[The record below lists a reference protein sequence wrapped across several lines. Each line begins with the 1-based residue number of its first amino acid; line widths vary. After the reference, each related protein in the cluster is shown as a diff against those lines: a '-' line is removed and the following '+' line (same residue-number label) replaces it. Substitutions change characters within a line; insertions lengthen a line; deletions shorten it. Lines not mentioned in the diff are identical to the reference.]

1 MEEVIVKILLIV
13 ITTFCFVA
21 IIMPFIKKLAMQI
34 GAVDIPRT
42 RHIHTKPMPKMG
54 GIGIFLGFLLGYM
67 LFSET
72 SVQMNSILIGGFL
85 IILIGL
91 IDDMTELKPSV
102 KFIGQLASACVIV
115 FYGQF
120 LLDNVSAFGIDLHFG
135 ILAYPITVFF
145 ILGCINCIN
154 LIDGL
159 DGLSGGISSIYF
171 LTVGIIATIQGHF
184 GLDFVLS
191 FVMLGSTLGFLVHN
205 FHPASIFAGDSGS
218 MFMGFIISVIALL
231 GFKNVTMTSLI
242 IPLLILA
249 IPILDTLFAIIRR
262 LLKGES
268 PSKADKF
275 HIHHQLLN
283 RNFSQTATVLIIY
296 FIDLLFAFA
305 SILYVLKDR
314 TLGYIVYG
322 VLTVIV
328 FIFII
333 KTNVVIDKDN
343 NIIIDKIK
351 KIKHDKEENDNIIKK
366 KDNKIK
372 NKTKKYR
379 TAMFFFEYYIK
390 L

>member
-1 MEEVIVKILLIV
+1 MEEVIVKIVMIV
-13 ITTFCFVA
+13 VTTFCFVA
-21 IIMPFIKKLAMQI
+21 IIMPFIKKVAVQI
-34 GAVDIPRT
+34 GAVDMPRT

-54 GIGIFLGFLLGYM
+54 GVGIFLGFLLGYM
-67 LFSET
+67 LFGET

-91 IDDMTELKPSV
+91 IDDMTELRPMV

-120 LLDNVSAFGIDLHFG
+120 LLNDVSAFGIYLHFG
-135 ILAYPITVFF
+135 VLAYPITIFF

-154 LIDGL
+154 FIDGL
-159 DGLSGGISSIYF
+159 DGLSSGISSIYF
-171 LTVGIIATIQGHF
+171 LTVGIIATMQGHF
-184 GLDFVLS
+184 GLDFLLS

-205 FHPASIFAGDSGS
+205 FHPASIFVGDSGS

-242 IPLLILA
+242 IPLLIIA

-275 HIHHQLLN
+275 HIHHQFLN

-296 FIDLLFAFA
+296 LIDLLFAFA
-305 SILYVLKDR
+305 SILYVLQDR
-314 TLGYIVYG
+314 KLGYIIYG
-322 VLTVIV
+322 ILTFIVL
-328 FIFII
+328 IFIL
-333 KTNVVIDKDN
+333 KTNVVFDKDN

-351 KIKHDKEENDNIIKK
+351 KGKETNNVDNKKIKENTKK
-366 KDNKIK
+366 KKNSSKEKSNK
-372 NKTKKYR
+372 NKNK
-379 TAMFFFEYYIK
+379 
-390 L
+390 